1 MFSFL
6 KRSPRPYDTG
16 YVPVGQG
23 HQLFYQQV
31 GNPNGEVVLSFHS
44 GPGSRA
50 KAKHTSHYDLKKYR
64 VILFDQRGCGLSK
77 YTDAFRCNTTMDTI
91 RDGIAILDHLKV
103 KGKVIVAGA
112 SFGSGLAIL
121 FAETY
126 PTRVKQI
133 IINSVF
139 LMRHKTDSMWTSRD
153 CRLFYP
159 DLMDEMRSIAK
170 SDNIVPF
177 FHKMAFSDKYKDIQ
191 IAKKYYGTFER
202 ELGSLTPSFKSQSL
216 TDESVQSLR
225 VYLHYEKNL
234 FFVEPNQIMDNID
247 KIKSIPALIVHNR
260 LDFVCPVYMA
270 YDLHRALPKSRLIIV
285 PDKGHASPLLFKIL
299 DAEIKKL

>member
-1 MFSFL
+1 MFSFF
-6 KRSPRPYDTG
+6 KQTPKPYDTG
-16 YVPVGQG
+16 YVSVGHG
-23 HQLFYQQV
+23 HELFYQQV
-31 GNPNGEVVLSFHS
+31 GNPKGEVVLSFHA

-64 VILFDQRGCGLSK
+64 IILFDQRGCGLSK
-77 YTDAFRCNTTMDTI
+77 YKDAFANNTTMDTI
-91 RDGIAILDHLKV
+91 HDGMAILDYLKIN
-103 KGKVIVAGA
+103 GKITVAGA
-112 SFGSGLAIL
+112 SFGSGLAVL

-126 PTRVKQI
+126 PARVKQI
-133 IINSVF
+133 IVSSIF
-139 LMRHKTDSMWTSRD
+139 LMRHTTDSMWTSRD

-159 DLMDEMRSIAK
+159 DMIDEMRQVAK

-191 IAKKYYGTFER
+191 IAKKYYGSFER
-202 ELGSLTPSFKSQSL
+202 ELGSLTPSFKPQTLS
-216 TDESVQSLR
+216 DDSVQSLR
-225 VYLHYEKNL
+225 IYLHYEKNL
-234 FFVEPNQIMDNID
+234 FFVKPDQIMDNID
-247 KIKSIPALIVHNR
+247 KIKHIPALIVHNR

-285 PDKGHASPLLFKIL
+285 PDKGHASPQLFKVL

>member
-1 MFSFL
+1 MFFFS
-6 KRSPRPYDTG
+6 KRLPKPYDTG
-16 YVPVGQG
+16 YVPVGKG
-23 HQLFYQQV
+23 HELFYQQI
-31 GNPNGEVVLSFHS
+31 GNPTGDIILSFHA

-50 KAKHTSHYDLKKYR
+50 KAKHASHYDLKKYR
-64 VILFDQRGCGLSK
+64 IIMFDQRGCGLSK
-77 YTDAFRCNTTMDTI
+77 YKDAFDDNTTLATVH
-91 RDGIAILDHLKV
+91 DGMKILGSLKI
-103 KGKVIVAGA
+103 KGKITVVGA
-112 SFGSGLAIL
+112 SFGSGLALL

-133 IINSVF
+133 IVSSVF
-139 LMRHKTDSMWTSRD
+139 LMRSADSRWVSHD

-159 DLMDEMRSIAK
+159 DLMDEMRHVAK

-177 FHKMAFSDKYKDIQ
+177 FHKMAFSDKYQDIQ
-191 IAKKYYGTFER
+191 TAKKYYGSFEH
-202 ELGSLTPSFKSQSL
+202 ELGSLTPSFKPQSL

-225 VYLHYEKNL
+225 IYLHYEKNL
-234 FFVEPNQIMDNID
+234 FFLKPNQIIDNID
-247 KIKSIPALIVHNR
+247 KIKSIPTLIVHNR

-270 YDLHRALPKSRLIIV
+270 YDLHRALPKSRLVIV